1 MAAKARDACRHE
13 GESVLSRLAARAAL
27 AVLDATLVLGLMG
40 GIYELTLPGVTNAP
54 TLTAK
59 ILHAHHDPAGRTPP
73 PSKLAAAVVAV
84 EDEHFYSDP
93 VVNEFDGIARAA
105 LATLH
110 TTSDPGGSTIPQQ
123 LAKQLYGSGT
133 GFGATLEDIGLGLK
147 LSFAFS
153 HAQVLV
159 MYLNAAYY
167 GNGYWGDVAASRG
180 YFGISPNRLDWAEAA
195 MLAGLLQAPSAY
207 DPVTHFILAK
217 QRQRE
222 VLDQLVV
229 NHWLT
234 EAQAREANLESLPL
248 RSHMSSFARTKG

>member
-1 MAAKARDACRHE
+1 
-13 GESVLSRLAARAAL
+13 LLRLAARVAL
-27 AVLDATLVLGLMG
+27 AVLDATLVLSLVG
-40 GIYELTLPGVTNAP
+40 GIYQLTLPGVANAP
-54 TLTAK
+54 ILTGK
-59 ILHAHHDPAGRTPP
+59 ILDAHHDPAGGTPP

-105 LATLH
+105 VAALH
-110 TTSDPGGSTIPQQ
+110 TTGDPGGSTIPQQ

-133 GFGATLEDIGLGLK
+133 GFGSTLAEVALGLK
-147 LSFAFS
+147 LSFEYS
-153 HAQVLV
+153 HDQVLV
-159 MYLNAAYY
+159 MYLNAVYY

-180 YFGISPNRLDWAEAA
+180 YFGTSPNRLDWAEAA

-207 DPVTHFILAK
+207 DPVTHSVLAE

-222 VLDQLVV
+222 VLRQLVV

-234 EAQAREANLESLPL
+234 EAQAREASLESLPL
-248 RSHMSSFARTKG
+248 RRARARAPGQRVDGSSR

>member
-1 MAAKARDACRHE
+1 M
-13 GESVLSRLAARAAL
+13 LSRLAARAAL
-27 AVLDATLVLGLMG
+27 AVLDATLVLFMVG
-40 GIYELTLPGVTNAP
+40 GIYELTLPSVTNAP

-59 ILHAHHDPAGRTPP
+59 ILHVHHDEAGGTLP

-93 VVNEFDGIARAA
+93 VLNEFDGIARAA

-123 LAKQLYGSGT
+123 LAKQLYRSGT

-153 HAQVLV
+153 HTQVLV
-159 MYLNAAYY
+159 MYLNAVYY

-180 YFGISPNRLDWAEAA
+180 YFGTSPNRLDWAEAA

-207 DPVTHFILAK
+207 DPVAHLVLAK

-222 VLDQLVV
+222 VLQQLVV

-234 EAQAREANLESLPL
+234 KAQAAEANLAPLPL
-248 RSHMSSFARTKG
+248 RRT

>member
-1 MAAKARDACRHE
+1 
-13 GESVLSRLAARAAL
+13 VLSRLAARAAL
-27 AVLDATLVLGLMG
+27 ALLDATLALVMVG
-40 GIYELTLPGVTNAP
+40 GIYELTLPSVANAP

-59 ILHAHHDPAGRTPP
+59 ILHVHHDAAGGTPP

-84 EDEHFYSDP
+84 EDEHFFSDP
-93 VVNEFDGIARAA
+93 VVNEFDAIARAA

-123 LAKQLYGSGT
+123 LAKQLYRSGT
-133 GFGATLEDIGLGLK
+133 GFGETVKDIGLGLK

-159 MYLNAAYY
+159 MYLNAVYY

-180 YFGISPNRLDWAEAA
+180 YFGTSPNRLDWAEAA

-207 DPVTHFILAK
+207 DPVTHLVVAK

-222 VLDQLVV
+222 VLHQLVV

-234 EAQAREANLESLPL
+234 EAQANEANLESLPL
-248 RSHMSSFARTKG
+248 RRT

>member
-1 MAAKARDACRHE
+1 M
-13 GESVLSRLAARAAL
+13 LSRLATRAAL
-27 AVLDATLVLGLMG
+27 TIAYVTFVLVLVG
-40 GIYELTLPGVTNAP
+40 GIYGLTLPSVTNAP

-59 ILHAHHDPAGRTPP
+59 LLRIHHDPAGGAPQ

-93 VVNEFDGIARAA
+93 LVNEFDGVARASVA
-105 LATLH
+105 MLNSTG
-110 TTSDPGGSTIPQQ
+110 DPGGSTIPQQ

-133 GFGATLEDIGLGLK
+133 GFGSTLEEIGLGLK

-153 HAQVLV
+153 HEQVLV
-159 MYLNAAYY
+159 MYLNACYY

-207 DPVTHFILAK
+207 DPVTHLVLAK

-222 VLDQLVV
+222 VLHQLVV
-229 NHWLT
+229 NHLLT
-234 EAQAREANLESLPL
+234 AAQARAVDLESLPL
-248 RSHMSSFARTKG
+248 GWHMSSVVRTSGR

>member
-1 MAAKARDACRHE
+1 M
-13 GESVLSRLAARAAL
+13 LPRLAARAAL
-27 AVLDATLVLGLMG
+27 AVLDATLVLGLVG
-40 GIYELTLPGVTNAP
+40 GVYEVTLPGVANAP
-54 TLTAK
+54 TLTAR
-59 ILHAHHDPAGRTPP
+59 IVHAHHDPAGGTPP

-105 LATLH
+105 VAMLH

-133 GFGATLEDIGLGLK
+133 SFGSTLAEIGLGLK

-153 HAQVLV
+153 HDQVLV
-159 MYLNAAYY
+159 MYLNAVYY

-180 YFGISPNRLDWAEAA
+180 YFGTSPNRLDWAEAA

-207 DPVTHFILAK
+207 DPVTHPVLAK
-217 QRQRE
+217 QRQGE
-222 VLDQLVV
+222 VLQQLVV

-234 EAQAREANLESLPL
+234 EGQAREASLESLPL
-248 RSHMSSFARTKG
+248 RRT